1 MYVSRGRTFLNESVE
16 KEMDICI
23 HNYYLETEGQK
34 SPSEALL
41 RETDGASTDENP
53 WDSDQVRG
61 AG

>member
-1 MYVSRGRTFLNESVE
+1 MNESVE

-53 WDSDQVRG
+53 WDSDQARG